1 MGVSHKKKKMKKKI
15 EKTKNGYNFMT
26 INRTLALKKDQFIS
40 QILKLI
46 GHDLHDGVI
55 LLLQATLS

>member
-1 MGVSHKKKKMKKKI
+1 MGVSHKKKKKMKKRHEMI
-15 EKTKNGYNFMT
+15 NFMT

-40 QILKLI
+40 QTLKLI
-46 GHDLHDGVI
+46 GHNLHDGVI

>member
-1 MGVSHKKKKMKKKI
+1 
-15 EKTKNGYNFMT
+15 MT

-46 GHDLHDGVI
+46 GHDLQDGVI

>member
-1 MGVSHKKKKMKKKI
+1 
-15 EKTKNGYNFMT
+15 MT

-46 GHDLHDGVI
+46 GRDLHDGVI
-55 LLLQATLS
+55 LLLRATLS